1 MKKILVIF
9 FTLILIPSFSFADLK
24 EMKKMIMKSENYNL
38 GHKKG
43 DTTVN
48 GLKLKPLMNKE
59 AYKNAVKKKYGWLDY
74 GFNIVHVKDG

>member
-1 MKKILVIF
+1 MKKLLIIF
-9 FTLILIPSFSFADLK
+9 LTLTLIPSFSFADLK

-48 GLKLKPLMNKE
+48 GLT
-59 AYKNAVKKKYGWLDY
+59 
-74 GFNIVHVKDG
+74 

>member
-1 MKKILVIF
+1 MKKLLVIF
-9 FTLILIPSFSFADLK
+9 LSLILIPSFSFADFK

-48 GLKLKPLMNKE
+48 GLKLKTLVNKE
-59 AYKNAVKKKYGWLDY
+59 AYKTAVKKK
-74 GFNIVHVKDG
+74 